1 LSSPAVLSLDELC
14 LPVPGPVPSGDPLA
28 DGVRLQLDD
37 LRKEAD
43 DFDSSTAGR
52 VADWPKVIRIATENL
67 QTKSKDLLLAVRL
80 VEGVTK
86 KHGWAGLRDG
96 LQLLGRLSAECWDY
110 LHPMPGP
117 GEDAEIRVGP
127 FNWLNDSM
135 RGAKFPQV
143 IGNLPVAKAGG
154 KPFAYVDWIVAS
166 RKEELE
172 GVIGKVDAAALK
184 ATFEEIGAAR
194 AALEELSRTL
204 DEKLGADIAPN
215 FLSPENTSS
224 MGTAIDQCLEMVH
237 EVAKRRGVQLEP
249 GAAGESDGDT
259 EGAEEASAGSLGGS
273 SSVGSNRDEL
283 YRQLGQIAATL
294 KRIEPHSPVPFM
306 IERCVKL
313 GTMPFPSLM
322 RAIIRESGT
331 LDELDRIMGL
341 EQSQAPS
348 DD

>member
-1 LSSPAVLSLDELC
+1 MSSPAALNLDELC
-14 LPVPGPVPSGDPLA
+14 SPIPGPTPSGDSLA
-28 DGVRLQLDD
+28 DGVRLQLDE
-37 LRKEAD
+37 LRKEPD

-52 VADWPKVIRIATENL
+52 VADWPKVIRLATENL

-86 KHGWAGLRDG
+86 KYGWAGLRDG
-96 LQLLGRLSAECWDY
+96 LRLLGRLSGECWEY
-110 LHPMPGP
+110 LHPIPGP
-117 GEDAEIRVGP
+117 GEDAEVRVGP
-127 FNWLNDSM
+127 FNWLNDAM

-143 IGNLPVAKAGG
+143 IANLPVAKAGG

-172 GVIGKVDAAALK
+172 ALMGKVDAPALK
-184 ATFEEIGAAR
+184 TTFEDIVAAR
-194 AALEELSRTL
+194 TALEELSRIL

-224 MGTAIDQCLEMVH
+224 MGTAIDQCLEMIH
-237 EVAKRRGVQLEP
+237 GVAKRRGVELEP
-249 GAAGESDGDT
+249 KAAGEDGAASDGEVT
-259 EGAEEASAGSLGGS
+259 ASEGRPGGPPLM
-273 SSVGSNRDEL
+273 GTTRDEL
-283 YRQLGQIAATL
+283 YRQLEQIAATL

-341 EQSQAPS
+341 EQSQS
-348 DD
+348 TDD